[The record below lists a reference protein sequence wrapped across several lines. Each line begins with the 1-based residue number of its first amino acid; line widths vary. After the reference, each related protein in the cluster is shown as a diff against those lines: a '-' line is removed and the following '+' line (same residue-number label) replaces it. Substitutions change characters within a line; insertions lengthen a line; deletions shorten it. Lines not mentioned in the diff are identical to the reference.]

1 MGVFFRYTSFYHPQD
16 KHNSMKNTAVKF
28 CGFTQLEDI
37 TNAVN
42 LGVDAVG
49 FVFYEPSPRAVTAE
63 QACEACQSGACVYH
77 GGGIGGQYAR
87 ARIGL
92 SIASRAI

>member
-1 MGVFFRYTSFYHPQD
+1 MGAFFRYTSFYHSQD
-16 KHNSMKNTAVKF
+16 KHNLMKNTAVKF
-28 CGFTQLEDI
+28 CGFTQLQDI

-49 FVFYEPSPRAVTAE
+49 FVF
-63 QACEACQSGACVYH
+63 YH

-92 SIASRAI
+92 SIASCAV